1 MTRQDVENMI
11 DRKIKEC
18 LVEGHSIHSIISDL
32 RIRVTN
38 MMKVL
43 QQEGVDFEEL
53 CKRDFSQLTVDDFK
67 IGNIK
72 STRARYTVFYVK
84 HSLKRI
90 ETMVWVSENA
100 KKFTFQPKSKVF
112 GLYLLK
118 EKLSQE
124 NALPF

>member
-1 MTRQDVENMI
+1 MTKQDVEKMV
-11 DRKIKEC
+11 DRKIKES
-18 LVEGHSIHSIISDL
+18 LVEGHSLMSIIEDL
-32 RIRVTN
+32 RTRVVN
-38 MMKVL
+38 MKKVL
-43 QQEGVDFEEL
+43 DQEGVDFEEL
-53 CKRDFSQLTVDDFK
+53 CQRDFSTLSVDDFK

-90 ETMVWVSENA
+90 DTMLWVAQNA
-100 KKFTFQPKSKVF
+100 KNFPFQPKSKVF

-124 NALPF
+124 NAFPF

>member
-1 MTRQDVENMI
+1 MTKQDVEKMV
-11 DRKIKEC
+11 DRKIKES
-18 LVEGHSIHSIISDL
+18 LVEGHSIYSIVEDL
-32 RIRVTN
+32 RTRVKN

-43 QQEGVDFEEL
+43 EQEGVDFEEL
-53 CKRDFSQLTVDDFK
+53 CQRDFSTLSVDDFK

-90 ETMVWVSENA
+90 DTMLWVAKNA
-100 KKFTFQPKSKVF
+100 KNFPFQPKSKVF

-124 NALPF
+124 NAFPF